1 MLSSNVPFAIGS
13 LYAQK
18 YFKAST
24 KATVVE
30 MFNGIKGEFV
40 TLLKQAEWIDES
52 TREKL
57 LLKLKSLVPLLAMP
71 DGGFD
76 ERSINEFYDDIK
88 LDKSQ
93 YLRTLFQLRVIDA
106 DNKFRQTYTSTAL
119 GSSSEW
125 KKYLPP
131 TSIAAVYSQSDNT
144 IRKIDFLAASLCT
157 ENAVINFWLILSRR
171 IFGWHAAKW
180 CVRSSH
186 NKLSQL
192 RSDWIY
198 HCTRN

>member
-13 LYAQK
+13 LYVQK

-24 KATVVE
+24 KATAVE

-57 LLKLKSLVPLLAMP
+57 LSKLKSLVPLLAMP
-71 DGGFD
+71 DGGFN

-88 LDKSQ
+88 LDKNQ

-144 IRKIDFLAASLCT
+144 IRKRLPRRKLVNRKCCHKFLTYS
-157 ENAVINFWLILSRR
+157 
-171 IFGWHAAKW
+171 
-180 CVRSSH
+180 
-186 NKLSQL
+186 LSQDFRL
-192 RSDWIY
+192 ACCKMKFTKIQQ
-198 HCTRN
+198 

>member
-71 DGGFD
+71 DGGFN

-144 IRKIDFLAASLCT
+144 IRKIDLHAASLCT
-157 ENAVINFWLILSRR
+157 ENAVINF
-171 IFGWHAAKW
+171 
-180 CVRSSH
+180 
-186 NKLSQL
+186 
-192 RSDWIY
+192 
-198 HCTRN
+198 